1 MKVVGIVRHD
11 LSFFSFFLTSL
22 SVHLFTVEVKAS
34 SKASTPALLVTKY
47 SLLDAKAQSR
57 A

>member
-34 SKASTPALLVTKY
+34 SKDSTTALLVT
-47 SLLDAKAQSR
+47 
-57 A
+57 